1 MIFSWGFLNG
11 TRLGELEGF
20 WVKKI
25 QMDPGW
31 VIWKDF
37 WLGILNGTRLG
48 DLEGFLVR
56 KWDDVLLGR

>member
-1 MIFSWGFLNG
+1 M
-11 TRLGELEGF
+11 GELEGF
-20 WVKKI
+20 LVKKI